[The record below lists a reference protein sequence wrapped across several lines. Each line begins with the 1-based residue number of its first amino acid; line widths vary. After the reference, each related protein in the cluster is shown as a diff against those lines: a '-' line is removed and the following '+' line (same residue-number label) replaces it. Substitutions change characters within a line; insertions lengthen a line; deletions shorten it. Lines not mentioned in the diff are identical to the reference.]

1 MTYTINPILQERPQ
15 SGFPLSIATGLALET
30 IFEPSQQ
37 VYDETRITPDKPDPN
52 LYTDYLFNV
61 STIARNII
69 TSVPYAELSKCS
81 TKDITHTFLEEIDY
95 LKTLFQMQD
104 KRLHLYVNSY
114 AYAKQTYPDKLRK
127 ASTQQQIQSYELVR
141 SCIKEA
147 KKLSGILTFS
157 KDIYLESKSS
167 TLLLS
172 HVPWDLLSYGKFRR
186 LDLLESHTGII
197 KTRKDWNTKY
207 YRIPNKDMSF
217 LPFMEYLLVTL
228 GDSVMFKPAPIK
240 ERLELCDALLKKK
253 VHPLMTEIQL
263 ILK

>member
-1 MTYTINPILQERPQ
+1 MTYTVNPILQERPQ

-52 LYTDYLFNV
+52 LYTDYLFNA

-69 TSVPYAELSKCS
+69 TSVPYAELIKCS
-81 TKDITHTFLEEIDY
+81 TKDVVFTFLEELDY
-95 LKTLFQMQD
+95 LQTLFQMQE
-104 KRLHLYVNSY
+104 KRLHLYINSY
-114 AYAKQTYPDKLRK
+114 AYPRQTYPDKLRK
-127 ASTQQQIQSYELVR
+127 VTTQQQIQSYDLLQ

-147 KKLSGILTFS
+147 KKLPQTLNFS
-157 KDIYLESKSS
+157 KDIYLESNSS

-207 YRIPNKDMSF
+207 YRIPDKDMSF
-217 LPFMEYLLVTL
+217 LPFMEYLLVTF
-228 GDSVMFKPAPIK
+228 GDSTMIKPSPLK
-240 ERLELCDALLKKK
+240 ERLELYNALLKKK
-253 VHPLMTEIQL
+253 VHPLMTEMQL